1 MGNKVNL
8 LSSQLKNFFKFR
20 ACAISAR
27 KAKHLD
33 VTTMLTNSQA
43 NTPLGQLE
51 RAYYFSYLIN
61 SFGRFSAGLHRF
73 ELTDRNAR
81 KAGLWVELLTDTV
94 KWHHVAKKAS
104 GSFVTKLVQ
113 FPWFL
118 YNNKQNT

>member
-8 LSSQLKNFFKFR
+8 LSSQLKNFFQFR
-20 ACAISAR
+20 ACVISAR
-27 KAKHLD
+27 KPKHLD

-51 RAYYFSYLIN
+51 RAYYLSYLIN

-81 KAGLWVELLTDTV
+81 KPGLWVELLTDPV
-94 KWHHVAKKAS
+94 KWHHIAKKAS

-113 FPWFL
+113 FPCFL
-118 YNNKQNT
+118 

>member
-1 MGNKVNL
+1 MGNKVNF

-43 NTPLGQLE
+43 HTPLGQLE

-81 KAGLWVELLTDTV
+81 KAGLWVELLTDTI
-94 KWHHVAKKAS
+94 AKKAS

-118 YNNKQNT
+118 

>member
-1 MGNKVNL
+1 MGNRVNL
-8 LSSQLKNFFKFR
+8 LSSQLKNFFKFS

-94 KWHHVAKKAS
+94 KWHHIAKKAS

>member
-61 SFGRFSAGLHRF
+61 SFGRFSVACVADALRGFTVFHLSLATK
-73 ELTDRNAR
+73 EIVEVCTQATVSPILSCV
-81 KAGLWVELLTDTV
+81 LWVFKEWV
-94 KWHHVAKKAS
+94 K
-104 GSFVTKLVQ
+104 
-113 FPWFL
+113 
-118 YNNKQNT
+118 Y